1 MAYLTEEKFDLKEMT
16 IILSGVLPD
25 GNDSFISEA
34 NSKQVEAALFVFRDY
49 LTMRGR
55 KRKAEEE
62 AYRIAS
68 KAVFSWKTAKAF
80 HENPVFEDDDDS
92 DKMWWQK
99 PELSKEKKMERMRAA
114 ERDVKFDISNRKFL
128 LQNKAKALPYNRS
141 YQKHDRDYGS
151 YQKRPQ
157 FPQGRPDTR
166 RCHWCQGVGHIARN
180 CPVKSQQQQQPPF
193 RNSSQLGFGKSK
205 TGN

>member
-1 MAYLTEEKFDLKEMT
+1 MARTTPTPSSSQGLQVAMYFSSLELAYWTGRS
-16 IILSGVLPD
+16 LSP
-25 GNDSFISEA
+25 
-34 NSKQVEAALFVFRDY
+34 
-49 LTMRGR
+49 
-55 KRKAEEE
+55 
-62 AYRIAS
+62 
-68 KAVFSWKTAKAF
+68 
-80 HENPVFEDDDDS
+80 DDDDS

-193 RNSSQLGFGKSK
+193 RNPSQLGFGKSK